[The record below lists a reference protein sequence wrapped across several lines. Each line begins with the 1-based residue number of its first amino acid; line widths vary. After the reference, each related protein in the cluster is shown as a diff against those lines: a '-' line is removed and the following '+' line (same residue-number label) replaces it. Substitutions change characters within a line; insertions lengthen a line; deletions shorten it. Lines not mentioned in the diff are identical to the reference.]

1 MATPAWATPTRRAM
15 RWRPFLAAAA
25 GVLAVVVALGA
36 ADAPAA
42 AEPLVLVLVAMLVGS
57 AALALDDPAHSLVAA
72 APVGFTRRLAH
83 RVAWLGPALIGC
95 ACAIGWVALRF
106 DAIAEH
112 QPMLL
117 AWCAALGS
125 IALVTHVLVAR
136 TSTRAGRPCG
146 RRDAGR
152 VGRRLGL
159 DVRRRLVRVRR
170 ATVARPSVDDRLL
183 RRGRP
188 RHRITASLI
197 SRTS

>member
-1 MATPAWATPTRRAM
+1 MATPAWVTPTRRAM

-95 ACAIGWVALRF
+95 ACAIGWVGLQF
-106 DAIAEH
+106 DAIPNTADA
-112 QPMLL
+112 L
-117 AWCAALGS
+117 AWCVALGS
-125 IALVTHVLVAR
+125 IALATHVLVAR
-136 TSTRAGRPCG
+136 TRPELAAAAAAATPAAWVVVLLSTSGGGSFASAVQRSLDRPWTIVCC
-146 RRDAGR
+146 AA
-152 VGRRLGL
+152 V
-159 DVRRRLVRVRR
+159 VLVIASRR
-170 ATVARPSVDDRLL
+170 A
-183 RRGRP
+183 
-188 RHRITASLI
+188 
-197 SRTS
+197 